1 MTTSSNMISVIVP
14 VFNEENTIL
23 KVLLKLNELKKS
35 GFSSEIIVIDDG
47 STDNTRN
54 ILKENS
60 KLIDKLFYNDTNRGK
75 GFSVK
80 RGIENADGNYVIFQD
95 ADLEYD
101 PNDFVKFSKTIKDFE
116 PDLIIGSRF
125 NYSNYTRS
133 HNILNKF
140 FFTNIWY

>member
-60 KLIDKLFYNDTNRGK
+60 KLTDKLFYNDTNRGK
-75 GFSVK
+75 G
-80 RGIENADGNYVIFQD
+80 
-95 ADLEYD
+95 
-101 PNDFVKFSKTIKDFE
+101 
-116 PDLIIGSRF
+116 
-125 NYSNYTRS
+125 
-133 HNILNKF
+133 
-140 FFTNIWY
+140 